1 VNQWQQKIKPMKKI
15 LFAVL
20 GLILILPSCDI
31 LRQVGE
37 MQMLSKCE
45 FRINT
50 VTDINLAGVNVSNI
64 NDISD
69 IRPLD
74 VLMLTNGVLSNNLPL
89 NFKLNLQVKNPNDQT
104 ASLNRFDWILFID
117 ELQMLEGAFN
127 ENFMVGPNDTSTL
140 PVQIG
145 FNLAEAL
152 SDERADKIIDF
163 ALGLAEGSGKTT
175 RVMVKL
181 KPSVMVG
188 QRSIMYPGWIEVRN
202 EFTAQ

>member
-1 VNQWQQKIKPMKKI
+1 MKKI

-20 GLILILPSCDI
+20 SLILILPSCDI
-31 LRQVGE
+31 LQQVGE

-50 VTDINLAGVNVSNI
+50 VTDIRLAGVNVSNI
-64 NDISD
+64 QHISD
-69 IRPLD
+69 VRPLD

-89 NFKLNLQVKNPNDQT
+89 NFNVNLQVKNPNDQT
-104 ASLNRFDWILFID
+104 ASLNRLDWIVFID
-117 ELQMLEGAFN
+117 DLQMIEGAIN
-127 ENFMVGPNDTSTL
+127 ERFMVGPDETSTL

-181 KPSVMVG
+181 RPSVMVG
-188 QRSIMYPGWIEVRN
+188 QRSIAYPGWIEVRN

>member
-1 VNQWQQKIKPMKKI
+1 MKKI
-15 LFAVL
+15 LLAIFS
-20 GLILILPSCDI
+20 LILILPSCDI
-31 LRQVGE
+31 LQQVGE

-50 VTDINLAGVNVSNI
+50 VTDIHLAGVNVSNKQ
-64 NDISD
+64 DISD
-69 IRPLD
+69 VNTMD

-89 NFKLNLQVKNPNDQT
+89 NLKLNLQVKNPNDQT
-104 ASLNRFDWILFID
+104 ASLNRIDWVLFID
-117 ELQMLEGAFN
+117 DLQMIEGTIN
-127 ENFMVGPNDTSTL
+127 ERFSVGPNATSML

-152 SDERADKIIDF
+152 SDERADTIIDF

-175 RVMVKL
+175 RVMIKL

-202 EFTAQ
+202 DFTAQ

>member
-1 VNQWQQKIKPMKKI
+1 MRRKLLLLLSIV
-15 LFAVL
+15 VL
-20 GLILILPSCDI
+20 SSPSCDV

-37 MQMLSKCE
+37 MQMLSRCE

-50 VTDINLAGVNVSNI
+50 VTDIRLAGVNVSNI
-64 NDISD
+64 QHISD
-69 IRPLD
+69 VRPMD
-74 VLMLTNGVLSNNLPL
+74 VLMLTNGVLNNNLPL
-89 NFKLNLQVKNPNDQT
+89 NFNVNLQVKNPNDQA

-117 ELQMLEGAFN
+117 DLQMIEGAIN
-127 ENFMVGPNDTSTL
+127 ERFSVGPEATSTL

-181 KPSVMVG
+181 RPSVMVG
-188 QRSIMYPGWIEVRN
+188 QRSIQYPGWIEVRN

>member
-1 VNQWQQKIKPMKKI
+1 MRKI
-15 LFAVL
+15 LLAVL
-20 GLILILPSCDI
+20 CLVLILPSCDI
-31 LRQVGE
+31 LQQVGE

-64 NDISD
+64 RDISD

-89 NFKLNLQVKNPNDQT
+89 NFKLNLLVKNPNDQT
-104 ASLNRFDWILFID
+104 ASLNRIDWILFID
-117 ELQMLEGAFN
+117 DLQMLEGAIN
-127 ENFMVGPNDTSTL
+127 ESFSVGPDATSML

-152 SDERADKIIDF
+152 SDERSDKIIDF

-181 KPSVMVG
+181 RPSVMVG
-188 QRSIMYPGWIEVRN
+188 QRSIAYPGWIEVRN
-202 EFTAQ
+202 EFTSQ

>member
-1 VNQWQQKIKPMKKI
+1 MRKI

-20 GLILILPSCDI
+20 SLVLILPSCDI
-31 LRQVGE
+31 LQQVGE

-50 VTDINLAGVNVSNI
+50 VTDIHLSGVNVSNI
-64 NDISD
+64 RDISD
-69 IRPLD
+69 IRPMD

-89 NFKLNLQVKNPNDQT
+89 NFKLNLQVKNPNDKT

-117 ELQMLEGAFN
+117 DLQMIEGAIN
-127 ENFMVGPNDTSTL
+127 ERFVIGADETSNL
-140 PVQIG
+140 PLQIG
-145 FNLAEAL
+145 FNLAEIL
-152 SDERADKIIDF
+152 GDERADKIIDF
-163 ALGLAEGSGKTT
+163 ALGLTEGSGKTT
-175 RVMVKL
+175 RVMLKL

-188 QRSIMYPGWIEVRN
+188 QRSVMYPGWIEVRN

>member
-1 VNQWQQKIKPMKKI
+1 MRKI
-15 LFAVL
+15 LLAVL
-20 GLILILPSCDI
+20 GLVLILPSCDI
-31 LRQVGE
+31 LQQVGE

-64 NDISD
+64 RHISD

-89 NFKLNLQVKNPNDQT
+89 SFKLNLQVQNPNDQT
-104 ASLNRFDWILFID
+104 ASLNRIDWILFID
-117 ELQMLEGAFN
+117 DLQMLEGAIN
-127 ENFMVGPNDTSTL
+127 EKFSVGPDATSML

-145 FNLAEAL
+145 FNLTEAL

-163 ALGLAEGSGKTT
+163 ALGLADGSGKNS

-181 KPSVMVG
+181 KPSVMIG

-202 EFTAQ
+202 EFTSQ

>member
-1 VNQWQQKIKPMKKI
+1 MRKI
-15 LFAVL
+15 LLAVL
-20 GLILILPSCDI
+20 CLVLILPSCDI
-31 LRQVGE
+31 LQQVGE

-64 NDISD
+64 RDISD

-89 NFKLNLQVKNPNDQT
+89 NFKLNLLVKNPNDQT
-104 ASLNRFDWILFID
+104 ASLNRIDWILFID
-117 ELQMLEGAFN
+117 DLQMLEGAIN
-127 ENFMVGPNDTSTL
+127 ESFSVGPDATSML

-152 SDERADKIIDF
+152 SDERSDKIIDF

-181 KPSVMVG
+181 RPSVMVG
-188 QRSIMYPGWIEVRN
+188 QRSITYPGWIEVRN
-202 EFTAQ
+202 EFTSQ

>member
-1 VNQWQQKIKPMKKI
+1 MRKI

-20 GLILILPSCDI
+20 SLILFLPSCDI
-31 LRQVGE
+31 LQQVGE

-64 NDISD
+64 QHISD
-69 IRPLD
+69 VRPLD
-74 VLMLTNGVLSNNLPL
+74 VLMLTNGVISNNLPL

-104 ASLNRFDWILFID
+104 ASLNRIDWVLFID
-117 ELQMLEGAFN
+117 DLQMLEGAIN
-127 ENFMVGPNDTSTL
+127 ERFMVGPDATSTL

>member
-1 VNQWQQKIKPMKKI
+1 MKYKQFT
-15 LFAVL
+15 LLTCLVL
-20 GLILILPSCDI
+20 LLSSCDI

-50 VTDINLAGVNVSNI
+50 VTDIRLAGVNVSNI
-64 NDISD
+64 QHISD
-69 IRPLD
+69 VRPLD

-89 NFKLNLQVKNPNDQT
+89 NFNVNLQVKNPNDQT
-104 ASLNRFDWILFID
+104 ASLNRLDWIIFID
-117 ELQMLEGAFN
+117 DLQMIEGAIN
-127 ENFMVGPNDTSTL
+127 ERFMVGPDETSTL

-181 KPSVMVG
+181 RPSVMVG
-188 QRSIMYPGWIEVRN
+188 QRSIAYPGWIEVRN

>member
-1 VNQWQQKIKPMKKI
+1 MRKI

-20 GLILILPSCDI
+20 SLILILPSCDI
-31 LRQVGE
+31 LQQVGE
-37 MQMLSKCE
+37 MQMLSRCE

-64 NDISD
+64 QHISD
-69 IRPLD
+69 VRPMD
-74 VLMLTNGVLSNNLPL
+74 VLMLTNGVLSNSLPL
-89 NFKLNLQVKNPNDQT
+89 NFNLNLQIKNPNDQT
-104 ASLNRFDWILFID
+104 ASLNRLDWILFID
-117 ELQMLEGAFN
+117 DLKMIEGAIN
-127 ENFMVGPNDTSTL
+127 QRFMVGPDENSTL

-181 KPSVMVG
+181 RPSVMVG
-188 QRSIMYPGWIEVRN
+188 QRSIAYPGWIEVRN

>member
-1 VNQWQQKIKPMKKI
+1 MAIKYQMMRKI
-15 LFAVL
+15 LLAVL
-20 GLILILPSCDI
+20 CLVLILPSCDI
-31 LRQVGE
+31 LQQVGE

-64 NDISD
+64 RDISD

-89 NFKLNLQVKNPNDQT
+89 NFKLNLLVKNPNDQT
-104 ASLNRFDWILFID
+104 ASLNRIDWILFID
-117 ELQMLEGAFN
+117 DLQMLEGAIN
-127 ENFMVGPNDTSTL
+127 ESFSVGPDATSML

-152 SDERADKIIDF
+152 SDERSDKIIDF

-181 KPSVMVG
+181 RPSVMVG
-188 QRSIMYPGWIEVRN
+188 QRSIAYPGWIEVRN
-202 EFTAQ
+202 EFTSQ

>member
-1 VNQWQQKIKPMKKI
+1 MRKI
-15 LFAVL
+15 LLAVL
-20 GLILILPSCDI
+20 SLVLILPSCDI
-31 LRQVGE
+31 LQQVGE

-50 VTDINLAGVNVSNI
+50 VTDIRLAGVNVSNI
-64 NDISD
+64 RDISD
-69 IRPLD
+69 IKPLD

-104 ASLNRFDWILFID
+104 ASLNRIDWILFID
-117 ELQMLEGAFN
+117 NLQMLEGAIN
-127 ENFMVGPNDTSTL
+127 ERFSVGPDATSML

-145 FNLAEAL
+145 FNLAEVL

-202 EFTAQ
+202 EFTSQ

>member
-1 VNQWQQKIKPMKKI
+1 MRKI

-20 GLILILPSCDI
+20 SLILFFSSCDI
-31 LRQVGE
+31 LQQVEG
-37 MQMLSKCE
+37 MKMLSKCE

-50 VTDINLAGVNVSNI
+50 VTDIRLAGVNVSNI
-64 NDISD
+64 QHISD
-69 IRPLD
+69 VRPMD

-104 ASLNRFDWILFID
+104 ASLNRIDWVLFID
-117 ELQMLEGAFN
+117 DLQMLEGAIN
-127 ENFMVGPNDTSTL
+127 ERFMVGPDATSML

>member
-1 VNQWQQKIKPMKKI
+1 MKRKL
-15 LFAVL
+15 LFLLSIFAFL
-20 GLILILPSCDI
+20 FPSCDI
-31 LRQVGE
+31 FRQLGE

-64 NDISD
+64 LDISD

-74 VLMLTNGVLSNNLPL
+74 VLMLTNAVLSNNLPL
-89 NFKLNLQVKNPNDQT
+89 NFNLNLEVKNPNDQT

-127 ENFMVGPNDTSTL
+127 ENFIVGPNDTSTL

-145 FNLAEAL
+145 FNLSEVL

-163 ALGLAEGSGKTT
+163 ALGLTEGSGKTT